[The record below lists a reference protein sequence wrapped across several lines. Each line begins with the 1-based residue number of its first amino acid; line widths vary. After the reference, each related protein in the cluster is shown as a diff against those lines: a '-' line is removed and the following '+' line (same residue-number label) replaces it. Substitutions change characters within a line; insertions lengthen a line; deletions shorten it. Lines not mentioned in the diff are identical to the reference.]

1 MCSTLNFPK
10 KFSAK
15 DTYSILMHSSCIMLL
30 LDLFTLFPN
39 TALHYATNVW
49 KTFINKESDLRWWK
63 CIILPML
70 LASARRM
77 ISRLQLPHF
86 IFHGHTKVSFFS
98 FTTLPSVF
106 VNVLFCSLASSE
118 KCIGLQLFYNDISY
132 TYESVVGNFLFV
144 PFEKKWGLTNK

>member
-30 LDLFTLFPN
+30 QDLFTHFPN
-39 TALHYATNVW
+39 TALRNAANVW

-118 KCIGLQLFYNDISY
+118 KCQAYSYFIMIFLIRMRALLETFY
-132 TYESVVGNFLFV
+132 LC
-144 PFEKKWGLTNK
+144 PLKKSEV